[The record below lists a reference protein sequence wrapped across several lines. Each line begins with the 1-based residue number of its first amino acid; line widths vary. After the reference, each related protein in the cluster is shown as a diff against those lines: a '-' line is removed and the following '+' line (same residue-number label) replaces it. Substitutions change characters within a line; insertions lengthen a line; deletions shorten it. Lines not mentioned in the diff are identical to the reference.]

1 MKIVIAGAGI
11 GGLTA
16 AMCLRRAGFD
26 VEVFES
32 VSELKPLGVGINIQA
47 GAVRI
52 LSSLGME
59 PALAATGIET
69 RELRYANRHGQTIW
83 ADPRGRHAGLPWPQ
97 FSIHRGELQMILF
110 ETAKKIAGAD
120 KIKFGRRIST
130 FEQRGSKVVATF
142 VDRDGQV
149 VETSESDILIGADGI
164 HSAVRAHF
172 HPNEGPPKWQGILMW
187 RGVTVGK
194 PFLGGATMV
203 QAGHHTQ
210 KFVCYPISRAHAER
224 GEALINWICDLHM
237 GDGAML
243 PREDWNR
250 PGKLEDFLP
259 RFRDWKFDWL
269 DVPEVIRKAHT
280 ILEFPMVDRDP
291 LPRWSHGRITLLGD
305 AAHPMYPIGS
315 NGASQAIID
324 GEAITQELA
333 AGRRSRSGLAA
344 LRKAP
349 AAADGAHRRE
359 QPPQGHRHH
368 ARHRRGT
375 RAAGLLEP
383 RCRAAAAGA
392 GEDRRRLQAARG
404 AGPRDLAQAGEWRNK
419 KPALVRTGRGSGL
432 TRPLHRRPPLRGI
445 WLR

>member
-16 AMCLRRAGFD
+16 AMCLHRAGFD
-26 VEVFES
+26 VEVLDS
-32 VSELKPLGVGINIQA
+32 VTELKPLGVGINIQA

-110 ETAKKIAGAD
+110 ETAKKMLGTDRIR
-120 KIKFGRRIST
+120 FGRRISS
-130 FEQRGSKVVATF
+130 FEQKGSKVVARF
-142 VDRDGQV
+142 VDRNGDT
-149 VETSESDILIGADGI
+149 VETTESDILVGADGI

-172 HPNEGPPKWQGILMW
+172 YPNEGPPKWQGILMW

-194 PFLGGATMV
+194 PYLGGATMV

-210 KFVCYPISRAHAER
+210 KFVCYPISRRHAEN

-250 PGKLEDFLP
+250 PGKLADFLP
-259 RFRDWKFDWL
+259 RFENWKFDWL

-324 GEAITQELA
+324 GEAITQELSA
-333 AGRRSRSGLAA
+333 SGDPEAA
-344 LRKAP
+344 LQRYEKRRLPPMARIVESNRRKGIDIMLDIVEERAP
-349 AAADGAHRRE
+349 QGFDKLDTVL
-359 QPPQGHRHH
+359 PPQELEKIVADYKQLVAQDRE
-368 ARHRRGT
+368 T
-375 RAAGLLEP
+375 LLK
-383 RCRAAAAGA
+383 
-392 GEDRRRLQAARG
+392 
-404 AGPRDLAQAGEWRNK
+404 LAKTQ
-419 KPALVRTGRGSGL
+419 
-432 TRPLHRRPPLRGI
+432 
-445 WLR
+445 

>member
-1 MKIVIAGAGI
+1 MKIAIAGAGI
-11 GGLTA
+11 GGLVA
-16 AMCLRRAGFD
+16 AMCLHRAGFD
-26 VEVFES
+26 VEVFEA

-52 LSSLGME
+52 LSGLGLE

-110 ETAKKIAGAD
+110 DAARRMLGAER
-120 KIKFGRRIST
+120 IKFGRRIAR
-130 FEQRGSKVVATF
+130 FAQHHGKVTAHF
-142 VDRDGQV
+142 VDRDGMPAEN
-149 VETSESDILIGADGI
+149 VEADILIGADGI
-164 HSAVRAHF
+164 HSAVRGQF
-172 HPNEGPPKWQGILMW
+172 YPDEGPPKWQGILMW
-187 RGVTVGK
+187 RGVTVAK

-224 GEALINWICDLHM
+224 GEALINWICDVHQ
-237 GDGAML
+237 GDTAML

-250 PGKLEDFLP
+250 PGKLADFLP
-259 RFRDWKFDWL
+259 KFESWDFGWL
-269 DVPEVIRKAHT
+269 DVPGVIRNAHT

-324 GEAITQELA
+324 GEAITQELS
-333 AGRRSRSGLAA
+333 AGGDPEIALKRYEERRLPPMARIVESNR
-344 LRKAP
+344 RKGIDIMLDIVEERA
-349 AAADGAHRRE
+349 
-359 QPPQGHRHH
+359 PQGFTDLDTVLPADELERIVGDYKRLVAQDRETLLKL
-368 ARHRRGT
+368 AR
-375 RAAGLLEP
+375 
-383 RCRAAAAGA
+383 
-392 GEDRRRLQAARG
+392 
-404 AGPRDLAQAGEWRNK
+404 AQ
-419 KPALVRTGRGSGL
+419 
-432 TRPLHRRPPLRGI
+432 
-445 WLR
+445 